1 MTTPSS
7 NEKVLW
13 VSKGLPSNES
23 RNGPF
28 LQVPALRDFAV
39 FILKSKAHGVEEE
52 GEGNLSSPG
61 VMSHEGFSEI

>member
-1 MTTPSS
+1 M
-7 NEKVLW
+7 
-13 VSKGLPSNES
+13 
-23 RNGPF
+23 
-28 LQVPALRDFAV
+28 PALRDFAV